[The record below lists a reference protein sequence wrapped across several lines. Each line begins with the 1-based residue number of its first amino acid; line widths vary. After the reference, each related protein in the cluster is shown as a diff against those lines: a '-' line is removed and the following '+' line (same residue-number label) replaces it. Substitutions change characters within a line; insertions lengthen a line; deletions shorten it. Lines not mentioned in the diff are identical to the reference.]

1 MKRTPLAVVGAIV
14 AILGI
19 LGFMSLYTV
28 HQTRQALVLQFGNPI
43 GTQTTPGLKFK
54 LPWQN
59 VEYYDRR
66 ILSLDPPPQEVILKD
81 QKRIN
86 VDSFARFKIVDVLE
100 FQKNANNLRN
110 FAAVFG
116 NQLNAAVRTEIGRI
130 ELDDVLTEKRAESMV
145 RITERMKVAGA
156 RYGVEV
162 VDVRIGRTDLPPQ
175 TAESVYNRMRSDR
188 VAQAAELR
196 AIGEEQ
202 KLRIQAE
209 ADKDRTVIIAEAQK
223 QSQILRGEGDGEKTR
238 ILNDA
243 YGRDEDFFDL
253 YRSLETLENATK
265 GDNTQMVLSPES
277 PLFKFFDPIKN
288 QIK

>member
-1 MKRTPLAVVGAIV
+1 MKRTPLAVFGTIV
-14 AILGI
+14 AVLGI

-145 RITERMKVAGA
+145 RITERMKVAGT

>member
-14 AILGI
+14 AVLGI

>member
-14 AILGI
+14 AILCI
-19 LGFMSLYTV
+19 LSFMSLYTV
-28 HQTRQALVLQFGNPI
+28 HQTQQALVLQFGNPI

-100 FQKNANNLRN
+100 FRKNANNLRN

-130 ELDDVLTEKRAESMV
+130 ELDDVLTKKRAESMV
-145 RITERMKVAGA
+145 RITERMKDAGA

-196 AIGEEQ
+196 AIG
-202 KLRIQAE
+202 
-209 ADKDRTVIIAEAQK
+209 
-223 QSQILRGEGDGEKTR
+223 
-238 ILNDA
+238 
-243 YGRDEDFFDL
+243 
-253 YRSLETLENATK
+253 
-265 GDNTQMVLSPES
+265 
-277 PLFKFFDPIKN
+277 
-288 QIK
+288 

>member
-1 MKRTPLAVVGAIV
+1 M
-14 AILGI
+14 
-19 LGFMSLYTV
+19 
-28 HQTRQALVLQFGNPI
+28 
-43 GTQTTPGLKFK
+43 
-54 LPWQN
+54 
-59 VEYYDRR
+59 
-66 ILSLDPPPQEVILKD
+66 
-81 QKRIN
+81 
-86 VDSFARFKIVDVLE
+86 DSFARFKIVDVLE

-223 QSQILRGEGDGEKTR
+223 QSQILRGKGDGEKTR

>member
-1 MKRTPLAVVGAIV
+1 M
-14 AILGI
+14 
-19 LGFMSLYTV
+19 
-28 HQTRQALVLQFGNPI
+28 
-43 GTQTTPGLKFK
+43 
-54 LPWQN
+54 
-59 VEYYDRR
+59 
-66 ILSLDPPPQEVILKD
+66 
-81 QKRIN
+81 
-86 VDSFARFKIVDVLE
+86 DSFARFKIVDVLE

-223 QSQILRGEGDGEKTR
+223 QSQDCAARAMAR
-238 ILNDA
+238 RPA
-243 YGRDEDFFDL
+243 
-253 YRSLETLENATK
+253 S
-265 GDNTQMVLSPES
+265 
-277 PLFKFFDPIKN
+277 
-288 QIK
+288 